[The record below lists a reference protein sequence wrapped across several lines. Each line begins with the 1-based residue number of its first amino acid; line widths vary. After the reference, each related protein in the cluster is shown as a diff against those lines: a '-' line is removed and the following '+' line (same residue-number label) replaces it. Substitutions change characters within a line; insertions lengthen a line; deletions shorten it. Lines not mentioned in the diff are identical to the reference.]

1 MKGLKKQL
9 VKSFINLRVVSN
21 VPGEIVIQSNAI
33 AKIGE
38 EFQGYDKQAKSLA
51 FLLEGIEEVDV
62 DYKTNKVKIKYDTNK
77 LTPKKVLRWVEIMID
92 VAIDYL
98 EVIQQYGETNLEYV
112 IGILREALIKRLK
125 EVN

>member
-9 VKSFINLRVVSN
+9 VKSFINLRVVSS

-38 EFQGYDKQAKSLA
+38 EFQGYDKQVENLA
-51 FLLEGIEEVDV
+51 LLLEGVQEVSV
-62 DYKTNKVKIKYDTNK
+62 DYKTNKIKIKYDTSK
-77 LTPKKVLRWVEIMID
+77 LTPKKILKWVEIIID

-98 EVIQQYGETNLEYV
+98 EVIQQYGESNLDYV

>member
-9 VKSFINLRVVSN
+9 VKSFINLRVVSS

-38 EFQGYDKQAKSLA
+38 EFQGYDKQVESLA
-51 FLLEGIEEVDV
+51 LLLEGIQEVSV
-62 DYKTNKVKIKYDTNK
+62 DYKANKIKIKYDTNK
-77 LTPKKVLRWVEIMID
+77 LTPKKILKWVEIIID

-98 EVIQQYGETNLEYV
+98 EVIQQYGETNLDYV
-112 IGILREALIKRLK
+112 IGILREELTKRLK